1 MVAPLL
7 SWLTVFSTA
16 AGSSERFSFF
26 SLSCGAVCCVA
37 ACDASAQVKNSTA
50 IVHFMNRIRSSSR
63 GTGEFYA
70 AVPYSGLTGNGLGD
84 KRDVARARRIRSP
97 YPPCPSLRSRMNK
110 PSNQVLGLLAGVA
123 LAWPGASS
131 AQGFKVAK
139 YSIGGDGGTDYLT
152 AEPGTGRVFVSR
164 STHVMVID

>member
-1 MVAPLL
+1 MVAPWL

-16 AGSSERFSFF
+16 AGRSERFSFF
-26 SLSCGAVCCVA
+26 SFSCGAVCCVA
-37 ACDASAQVKNSTA
+37 ACDAIAQVNRRA

-63 GTGEFYA
+63 GTCEFYA
-70 AVPYSGLTGNGLGD
+70 AVPYSGLTGNCLGINATLP
-84 KRDVARARRIRSP
+84 ARVELGVCN
-97 YPPCPSLRSRMNK
+97 PPCPSLRSRMNK
-110 PSNQVLGLLAGVA
+110 PSIQVLGLLAGVA

-131 AQGFKVAK
+131 AQSFKVAK

-164 STHVMVID
+164 STHVMVIDG